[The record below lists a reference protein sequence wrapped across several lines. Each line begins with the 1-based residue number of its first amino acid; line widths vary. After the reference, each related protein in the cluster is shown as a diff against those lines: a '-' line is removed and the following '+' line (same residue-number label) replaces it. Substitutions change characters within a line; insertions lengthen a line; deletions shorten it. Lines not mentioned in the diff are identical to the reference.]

1 MEYQY
6 GENINYEDYASGRV
20 LYHQSGVPNFP
31 VRLANEIFGRCF
43 SYSKQKENLS
53 LYDCCCGGG
62 YLLTTLAL
70 LNSQKIKVLFG
81 SDISEEALRIA
92 RLNTSLLTTEGLN
105 RRIQELSEL
114 YYRYQKPSHQEAL
127 ISARRFEYEL
137 AEKNNITAGISSSL
151 FHADALKEIPLK
163 ESPNLII
170 TDVPYGNLVSW
181 EGTQSGVRQL
191 LNTLLPICNE
201 DTILGICM
209 DKKEKAAHP
218 DFERLEKQ
226 IIGKR
231 RFEILKIKDYYTL
244 NTRQSRAISFD

>member
-1 MEYQY
+1 MEYRY

-20 LYHQSGVPNFP
+20 LYHQNGVPNFP
-31 VRLANEIFGRCF
+31 VRLANEILGRCI
-43 SYSKQKENLS
+43 SYSKQKVQLS

-70 LNSQKIKVLFG
+70 LNAKKIRLLLG
-81 SDISEEALRIA
+81 SDISKEALQIA
-92 RLNTSLLTTEGLN
+92 RLNTSLLTKDGLR
-105 RRIQELSEL
+105 RRIQEISEL
-114 YYRYQKPSHQEAL
+114 YCKYQKPSHQEAL
-127 ISARRFEYEL
+127 ISARHFESEL
-137 AEKNNITAGISSSL
+137 LGDSNCGVEVPSHI
-151 FHADALKEIPLK
+151 FYADALKEIPLK

-181 EGTQSGVRQL
+181 EGTQYGVNQL

-209 DKKEKAAHP
+209 DKKEKVTHS

-226 IIGKR
+226 NIGKR
-231 RFEILKIKDYYTL
+231 HFEILKLKGK
-244 NTRQSRAISFD
+244 